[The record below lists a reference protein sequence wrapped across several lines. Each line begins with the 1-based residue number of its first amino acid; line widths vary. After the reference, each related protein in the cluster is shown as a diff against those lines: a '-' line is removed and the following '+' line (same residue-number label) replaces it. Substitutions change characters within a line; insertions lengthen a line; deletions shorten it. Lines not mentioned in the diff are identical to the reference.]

1 MTFEFFKN
9 VTLVPIGPIGTNR
22 AKNEKKWKW
31 KTQLSHFKVD
41 SEIVYKTI

>member
-22 AKNEKKWKW
+22 AKNEKKVEMEN
-31 KTQLSHFKVD
+31 T
-41 SEIVYKTI
+41 IVPFQS